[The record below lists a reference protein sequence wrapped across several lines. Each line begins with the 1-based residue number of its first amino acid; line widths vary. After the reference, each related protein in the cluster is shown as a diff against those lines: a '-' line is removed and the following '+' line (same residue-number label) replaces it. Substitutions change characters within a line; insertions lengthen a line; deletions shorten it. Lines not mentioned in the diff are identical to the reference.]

1 MGRSGGRRILLT
13 TVGSLGDLHPYL
25 ALGVELRRRGHE
37 PVIGSVEAFRTHVT
51 AAGLRFCAIRA
62 LSTELPGPE
71 LMRQVFRGRKGLEYI
86 LRTLVM
92 PALRTAYE
100 DTLAAAEGMDLLIGH
115 ALTMATPLV
124 AAVRGIPWISTQL
137 APIGLLSAFDPPVLP
152 GLPWVHRLH
161 PTPASYRLFYR
172 VADRQVRRLV
182 RPFDGL
188 RSDLRLPDTG
198 NPLFAGGH
206 SPLRELALFSP
217 LFGPPQADWPAQT
230 RATGFPFF
238 EQPVPPDPVLEAFLE
253 TGPPPIVFTLGSSA
267 VMDPGDFFRVSAEA
281 AEQLGRRALLLGIE
295 DGALQTK
302 DVDAGA
308 EARTADLLGVRYG
321 SYARIFPSAAAIV
334 HQGGV
339 GTTAEA
345 LRAGR
350 PMLVVPWG
358 VDQPDNAARVARMG
372 VGRTLGRKRYRTAR
386 VVEEL
391 RRLLEEATYARR
403 AAEVGAA
410 IRQEEGTETAC
421 DAIEAVM
428 EGARADAARG

>member
-1 MGRSGGRRILLT
+1 M
-13 TVGSLGDLHPYL
+13 
-25 ALGVELRRRGHE
+25 
-37 PVIGSVEAFRTHVT
+37 
-51 AAGLRFCAIRA
+51 
-62 LSTELPGPE
+62 
-71 LMRQVFRGRKGLEYI
+71 
-86 LRTLVM
+86 
-92 PALRTAYE
+92 
-100 DTLAAAEGMDLLIGH
+100 
-115 ALTMATPLV
+115 
-124 AAVRGIPWISTQL
+124 
-137 APIGLLSAFDPPVLP
+137 
-152 GLPWVHRLH
+152 
-161 PTPASYRLFYR
+161 
-172 VADRQVRRLV
+172 
-182 RPFDGL
+182 
-188 RSDLRLPDTG
+188 
-198 NPLFAGGH
+198 
-206 SPLRELALFSP
+206 
-217 LFGPPQADWPAQT
+217 
-230 RATGFPFF
+230 
-238 EQPVPPDPVLEAFLE
+238 LEAFLE

-281 AEQLGRRALLLGIE
+281 AEQLGRRALLLGME
-295 DGALQTK
+295 HGALQTK

-308 EARTADLLGVRYG
+308 EARAADLLGVRYG

-428 EGARADAARG
+428 EGARTDAARG